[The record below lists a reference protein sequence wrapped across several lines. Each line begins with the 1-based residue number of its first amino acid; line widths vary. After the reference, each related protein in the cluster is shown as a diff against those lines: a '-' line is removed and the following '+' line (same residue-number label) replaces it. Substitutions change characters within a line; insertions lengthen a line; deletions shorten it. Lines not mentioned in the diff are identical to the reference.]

1 MKKTLLFLI
10 AVFFAAVGAFAQCEA
25 PSNFEAH
32 PYWNRVNLS
41 WESSTMGFLDTL
53 TYNGNYSIRIGTN
66 DADTFTVAVRFTPA
80 QLSASDGQY
89 LSHVAFVPGEASVH
103 EFTIKVWVGGSH
115 PDDTTFNE
123 GTLVSSEVVLPSQ
136 VTTATWN
143 VIPLTTPVLID
154 ATQELWIGYECTATG
169 GYPAGAGADNVINGQ
184 NDLIAMYGENWT
196 TLASSNLTYAWC
208 IMGYTKDLS
217 IDGFNILR
225 NNVQLNTS
233 LITDHSYIDTDVL
246 PENQYCYTIQ
256 SVCASS
262 TANSNEICIT
272 TPVQPNCGPLIGNGT
287 GTTYQIPFNTFYNYS
302 YVQEIFTAAEIGA
315 TEGTIVSL
323 SFSYFHTTPITQS
336 EIKVYMGN
344 VSNQTFASTSSWI
357 PASDLVQVFHGSVHC
372 SNADS
377 NLVTIDFEDAFEWDG
392 QSNIVVAILN
402 GQGSYVGSEAR
413 FYTHTTSGNTVLY
426 AYTDSSPY
434 NLATLSTGYLSSNR
448 NNMKFCFGPEPSCYR
463 PRQLEVT
470 TITGEG
476 ATLNWQR
483 HSGEDSQWEVVVVP
497 AGTSVNNGNP
507 ISVNDTI
514 YTITGLDENVA
525 YDVYVRA
532 VCSQDDQSAWVKSSF
547 RTQCVSIVDNLPYEE
562 NFTDYGT
569 GYDAFPYCWQRFT
582 NHESISYPYISA
594 ANINTGQLVLFSN
607 ASTYSIAISQGLDLS
622 DYPAGSL
629 ALSYWIAC
637 TQSYYGRLD
646 VGIMTNPNDLNSFT
660 LLKSYY
666 PTDYDEVGYF
676 QQETILLSESYTDV
690 VYLAFMAPESGNNSS
705 NTVIISHV
713 KVDMAPACTA
723 PSHLAVSHVEGTSA
737 IINWQEAPIGATSY
751 TLAYGETGQ
760 ALTSVTVND
769 NEYMLTGLTQG
780 TSYEVMLF
788 SNCASGEA
796 DTLTTSF
803 TTLAFIECTQP
814 DNVGTTV
821 TDAATATTTYLLPV
835 NNFYRYTYS
844 QQIYT
849 ADEITPTHTP
859 TVITGIAFNYGYTSQ
874 NTDKT
879 DVKIYLAHRSSS
891 SFASTT
897 DWTPISDAVLVYEGN
912 LICSQGWNTF
922 NFDTYF
928 SYNGSDNLV
937 LIVDDNSYAYNGS
950 AYVFNAHTATSN
962 ASMYYYSD
970 SSNPDPAS
978 PPTAS
983 SRTDTRSDVKFFLC
997 NQTAPMSCPAPYL
1010 YVEETE
1016 AENVT
1021 LAWNANGNENEW
1033 NLEYRAEGS
1042 TTWTSEGTVS
1052 TSPYTI
1058 SNLTPDLN
1066 YEFRIQAVCTAGDS
1080 SEWVYVTAYTPC
1092 ESVEL
1097 PLMENFD
1104 SYNNNEMPACWV
1116 QRSNT
1121 STAAPYITSAQA
1133 YSGTKSLYFYCP
1145 SNGNYAYAIS
1155 PKLDEGS
1162 FMDSLQIMFYAYTA
1176 TAGYFIEVGIMS
1188 DPNNLNSFTT
1198 LGQFNPSAIQ
1208 TWELGEILSRGF
1220 AGEGKYVAFR
1230 VPQWYANSIYI
1241 DDIDIRYIPSCMHV
1255 EDITV
1260 SNITPYTADI
1270 SWTAGGSESQW
1281 NYIVGPAGTVN
1292 PENDNPILVNS
1303 NNISLTDL
1311 SANTLYEIYVQAY
1324 CAVDEQ
1330 SSWMRGYFRTEC
1342 AAMASLPYEENFDTY
1357 TGTTSTS
1364 TNVLPNCWAS
1374 INGGSS
1380 YAGLP
1385 TIYNSSSYAHSGQNS
1400 LYFYTY
1406 NSTAYADQ
1414 YATLPEIDTTVIPM
1428 NTLQLAFAARS
1439 SSASYTFNVQVGVM
1453 SDPSDASTFQLVEL
1467 VTVSGTSYTNHEV
1480 YFNNFNGNG
1489 NYIALKVEIPTSGY
1503 NYGYVDDIV
1512 LDVIPSCVR
1521 PDDVTVSNVD
1531 MTSAVVAWTE
1541 RGNANEWVIEYGPVG
1556 FSHGAGTTVPA
1567 TQNPY
1572 TLTGLTAGTQ
1582 YDVYV
1587 RANCDAGD
1595 LSDWSLNHAT
1605 FTTSLCASTDQCE
1618 YRFVCTDGYGDG
1630 WNDAYVSVQQNGVT
1644 VATVEAIDHGMSSTI
1659 TVDTI
1664 RVMLCDNVSTT
1675 FIWHS
1680 GIYDEEASLAVLAPN
1695 GVVLYNQA
1703 DMSTISSTN
1712 LLTFTTDC
1720 NAVPS
1725 TCHVPS
1731 NLTTANVNY
1740 NSADVN
1746 WTAGGSETA
1755 WNLQY
1760 KTSSASAWG
1769 NSIAV
1774 TANNYHISGL
1784 AAETTYQVRVQA
1796 DCGNGNLSDWTTPVN
1811 FTTPTAPNDPCN
1823 TPTGLTIS
1831 NITQNTATASWT
1843 AGGSESSWNLQY
1855 RPAAITSGWENIT
1868 NITEPYYTLTGLNA
1882 NSSYQVRVQAVCE
1895 NSSSEWTLPPAN
1907 FTTLEVGIDNLGLS
1921 NSISL
1926 MPNPADNHI
1935 ELRVNSTVVMKEAVV
1950 YNAFGQLIQT
1960 IQLTDNHARIDLSE
1974 MAAGMYF
1981 LRVNGE
1987 DVTATKKFIRK

>member
-25 PSNFEAH
+25 PSNFEAQ

-41 WESSTMGFLDTL
+41 WESSTLGFLDTL
-53 TYNGNYSIRIGTN
+53 TYNGSYSIRIGTN

-357 PASDLVQVFHGSVHC
+357 PATDLMQVFHGSVHC

-377 NLVTIDFEDAFEWDG
+377 NLVTIDFDDAFEWDG

-402 GQGSYVGSEAR
+402 GQGSYVGSEER

-448 NNMKFCFGPEPSCYR
+448 NNMKFCFGPEPSCFR
-463 PRQLEVT
+463 PRQFE
-470 TITGEG
+470 ITAVSDEG
-476 ATLNWQR
+476 ASLRWQR
-483 HSGEDSQWEVVVVP
+483 HSSDDSQWEVVVVP

-507 ISVNDTI
+507 IPVNDTS
-514 YTITGLDENVA
+514 YTLTGLDENAA

-532 VCSQDDQSAWVKSSF
+532 VCSQDDQSAWVQSSF

-569 GYDAFPYCWQRFT
+569 GFDAFPYCWQRFT

-594 ANINTGQLVLFSN
+594 ANINTGQLILFSN

-646 VGIMTNPNDLNSFT
+646 VGIMTNPNDLSSFT

-705 NTVIISHV
+705 NTAIISHV

-760 ALTSVTVND
+760 ALTSVTVNN

-788 SNCASGEA
+788 SNCSSGEA
-796 DTLTTSF
+796 DTLTASF
-803 TTLAFIECTQP
+803 TTLAFIECTAGA
-814 DNVGTTV
+814 NANTIVGT
-821 TDAATATTTYLLPV
+821 TATTTYRFPV
-835 NNFYRYTYS
+835 NNFYNYSYT
-844 QQIYT
+844 QQIFT
-849 ADEITPTHTP
+849 ADEIDTAHTP
-859 TVITGIAFNYGYTSQ
+859 TVITGVAFSYAYTSQ

-879 DVKIYLAHRSSS
+879 DVKIYLAHRTSST
-891 SFASTT
+891 FASTT
-897 DWTPISDAVLVYEGN
+897 DWTPISSATLVYEGP
-912 LICSQGWNTF
+912 LVCTQGWNTF
-922 NFDTYF
+922 TFDYDF

-937 LIVDDNSYAYNGS
+937 LIVDDNSGAYDGS
-950 AYVFNAHTATSN
+950 SYIFDAHTMTTNS
-962 ASMYYYSD
+962 SIYYQSD
-970 SSNPDPAS
+970 GTNPDPAN
-978 PPTAS
+978 PPTGTLS
-983 SRTDTRSDVKFFLC
+983 TERNNVKFLC
-997 NQTAPMSCPAPYL
+997 CAQTAPMSCPPPYL
-1010 YVEETE
+1010 YVIGAE
-1016 AENVT
+1016 AESAT
-1021 LAWNANGNENEW
+1021 LAWNANGSENEW
-1033 NLEYRAEGS
+1033 NLEYRSEGS

-1097 PLMENFD
+1097 PLIENFD
-1104 SYNNNEMPACWV
+1104 SYNNSEMPACWV

-1133 YSGTKSLYFYCP
+1133 YSGSKSLYFYCP

-1241 DDIDIRYIPSCMHV
+1241 DDIDIHYIPSCMHV
-1255 EDITV
+1255 EGITA

-1270 SWTAGGSESQW
+1270 SWTAAGSESQW

-1330 SSWMRGYFRTEC
+1330 SSWMHGYFRTEC

-1364 TNVLPNCWAS
+1364 TNVLPNCWER
-1374 INGGSS
+1374 INGGTS
-1380 YAGLP
+1380 YTGLP
-1385 TIYNSSSYAHSGQNS
+1385 TIYNSSSYAHSGHNS

-1439 SSASYTFNVQVGVM
+1439 GSTSYTFNVQVGVM

-1489 NYIALKVEIPTSGY
+1489 NYLALKAAISTSGY
-1503 NYGYVDDIV
+1503 NYGFIDDIV

-1521 PDDVTVSNVD
+1521 PGNVTVSNID
-1531 MTSAVVAWTE
+1531 MNSAVVAWIE
-1541 RGNANEWVIEYGPVG
+1541 RGNANEWLIEYGPVG
-1556 FSHGAGTTVPA
+1556 FTPGNGITVPA

-1572 TLTGLTAGTQ
+1572 TLTGLTFGTQ

-1587 RANCDAGD
+1587 RANCGNND
-1595 LSDWSLNHAT
+1595 LSNWSLNHAT
-1605 FTTSLCASTDQCE
+1605 FTTSFCASTDQCE
-1618 YRFVCTDGYGDG
+1618 YRFVCTDVYGDG
-1630 WNDAYVSVQQNGVT
+1630 WNDAYLTIQQNGVT
-1644 VATVEAIDHGMSSTI
+1644 VATVEALDHGLFDSA

-1664 RVMLCDNVSTT
+1664 RVMLCDNISTT
-1675 FIWHS
+1675 LIWYS
-1680 GIYDEEASLAVLAPN
+1680 GDYDDEASLVVLAPD
-1695 GVVLYNQA
+1695 GVVLYNQE

-1712 LLTFTTDC
+1712 LLTFITDC
-1720 NAVPS
+1720 NTVPS
-1725 TCHVPS
+1725 ICHVPS
-1731 NLTTANVNY
+1731 NVTTANVNY

-1823 TPTGLTIS
+1823 TPTGITIS

-1855 RPAAITSGWENIT
+1855 RPAAITSDWENIT

-1926 MPNPADNHI
+1926 QPNPANNYID
-1935 ELRVNSTVVMKEAVV
+1935 LTVNSNVVMREVVV

-1981 LRVNGE
+1981 VRVNGE
-1987 DVTATKKFIRK
+1987 GVNATKKFIRK

>member
-1 MKKTLLFLI
+1 MKKSFLFLI
-10 AVFFAAVGAFAQCEA
+10 AALLAAVGAFAQCEA

-32 PYWNRVNLS
+32 PYWNRVSLS
-41 WESSTMGFLDTL
+41 WETSNMGFLDTL
-53 TYNGNYSIRIGTN
+53 TYGDSYSTRIGTN
-66 DADTFTVAVRFTPA
+66 DADTFTVAIRFTPSE
-80 QLSASDGQY
+80 LSSANGQY
-89 LSHVAFVPGEASVH
+89 LSHVAFIPGETTVH

-169 GYPAGAGADNVINGQ
+169 GYPAGASADNVINGQ

-246 PENQYCYTIQ
+246 PDNQYCYTIQ

-323 SFSYFHTTPITQS
+323 SFSYFHTTPIIQN

-377 NLVTIDFEDAFEWDG
+377 NMVTIDFEDAFEWDG

-463 PRQLEVT
+463 PRQFE
-470 TITGEG
+470 ITAVSDEG
-476 ATLNWQR
+476 ASLRWQR

-532 VCSQDDQSAWVKSSF
+532 VCSQDDQSAWVRSSF
-547 RTQCVSIVDNLPYEE
+547 RTQCVSIVENLPYEE

-594 ANINTGQLVLFSN
+594 ANINTGQLILFSN

-646 VGIMTNPNDLNSFT
+646 VGIMTNPNDLSSFT

-666 PTDYDEVGYF
+666 PTNYDEVGYF

-705 NTVIISHV
+705 NTAIISHV

-760 ALTSVTVND
+760 ALTSVTVNN

-803 TTLAFIECTQP
+803 TTLAFIECTAGA
-814 DNVGTTV
+814 NANTIVGT
-821 TDAATATTTYLLPV
+821 TATTTYRFPV
-835 NNFYRYTYS
+835 NNFYNYSYT
-844 QQIYT
+844 QQIFT
-849 ADEITPTHTP
+849 ADEIDTAHTP
-859 TVITGIAFNYGYTSQ
+859 TVITGVAFSYAYTSQ

-879 DVKIYLAHRSSS
+879 DVKIYLAHRTSST
-891 SFASTT
+891 FASTT
-897 DWTPISDAVLVYEGN
+897 DWTPISSATLVYEGP
-912 LICSQGWNTF
+912 LVCTQGWNTF
-922 NFDTYF
+922 TFDYNF

-937 LIVDDNSYAYNGS
+937 LIVDDNSGAYDGS
-950 AYVFNAHTATSN
+950 SYIFDAHTMTTNS
-962 ASMYYYSD
+962 SIYYQSD
-970 SSNPDPAS
+970 GTNPDPAN
-978 PPTAS
+978 PPTGTLS
-983 SRTDTRSDVKFFLC
+983 TERNNVKFLC
-997 NQTAPMSCPAPYL
+997 CAQTAPMSCPPPYL
-1010 YVEETE
+1010 YVSGAE
-1016 AENVT
+1016 AESAT
-1021 LAWNANGNENEW
+1021 LAWNANGSENEW

-1145 SNGNYAYAIS
+1145 SDGNYAYAIS

-1220 AGEGKYVAFR
+1220 AGEGKHVAFR

-1374 INGGSS
+1374 INGGSIS
-1380 YAGLP
+1380 AGLP
-1385 TIYNSSSYAHSGQNS
+1385 TIYNSAQYAHSGHNS

-1406 NSTAYADQ
+1406 NSTSYADQ

-1467 VTVSGTSYTNHEV
+1467 VAVSGTSYTNHEV

-1489 NYIALKVEIPTSGY
+1489 NYLALKAAISTSGY
-1503 NYGYVDDIV
+1503 NYGFIDDIV

-1521 PDDVTVSNVD
+1521 PGNVTVSNID
-1531 MTSAVVAWTE
+1531 MNSAVVAWIE

-1556 FSHGAGTTVPA
+1556 FSHGAGITVPA

-1680 GIYDEEASLAVLAPN
+1680 GIFDDEASLVVLAPD
-1695 GVVLYNQA
+1695 GVVLYNQE

-1712 LLTFTTDC
+1712 LLTFITNC
-1720 NAVPS
+1720 NTVPS

-1731 NLTTANVNY
+1731 NVTTANVNY

-1855 RPAAITSGWENIT
+1855 RPAAITSDWENIT

-1926 MPNPADNHI
+1926 MPNPADNYI
-1935 ELRVNSTVVMKEAVV
+1935 DLTVNSNVAVKDAVV